1 MNTFAKTQNSGWL
14 SKKCNCVNQAVG
26 LFFAT
31 SSKINGLVK
40 TMLNTGIRYLSVL
53 GFVFLLTCSYST
65 AEAELTP
72 MGEVTAEVMVIN
84 PELLPVYETFPGMVT
99 STNEVQVASR
109 LMGYVRKLLVHE
121 GEKVKKGA
129 LLLSLDANDV
139 EGGIAQAK
147 AAVGKA
153 KSVLTD
159 AEANYQRFL
168 ALYQQHAVPE
178 QQFQQVEMGYR
189 VAQGNLEAAK
199 AGLQQAQSQLS
210 YVDVRAPFSGT
221 VVAKFIDVGQLAA
234 PGHPLLTLQSSGLL
248 QVQVQV
254 SQQAFE
260 QLRLEQQIPVTLD
273 DGDFNQR
280 QVAGTVARL
289 VSAADPMTH
298 SHSIKLNLPEDSK
311 TRSGDFA
318 RVRIQL
324 EKRMG
329 IVVPQSAVQRR
340 AGIDGVFV
348 VDKDG
353 KAAFRMIRLGELS
366 ENGIVVLA
374 GLVAGDRVVVSA
386 EGELNNGVKVNM
398 RQGAGK

>member
-1 MNTFAKTQNSGWL
+1 
-14 SKKCNCVNQAVG
+14 
-26 LFFAT
+26 
-31 SSKINGLVK
+31 
-40 TMLNTGIRYLSVL
+40 MLNMRTGLLSVL
-53 GFVFLLTCSYST
+53 GFVVLLACNYS
-65 AEAELTP
+65 AVEAARVPT
-72 MGEVTAEVMVIN
+72 GEVTAEVITVN
-84 PELLPVYETFPGMVT
+84 PELLPVYATFPGMVT

-121 GEKVKKGA
+121 GQKVKKGD

-147 AAVGKA
+147 AALGKA
-153 KSVLTD
+153 KSVLAD

-168 ALYQQHAVPE
+168 ALYQQQAVPE

-189 VAQGNLEAAK
+189 VAQGNVDAAQ
-199 AGLQQAQSQLS
+199 AGLQQAQSQLK
-210 YVDVRAPFSGT
+210 YVDVRAPFAGT

-234 PGHPLLTLQSSGLL
+234 PGNPLLTLQSSGVQ

-254 SQQAFE
+254 SQLAFE
-260 QLRLEQQIPVTLD
+260 QLRLEQRIPVTLD

-280 QVAGTVARL
+280 QVEGTVARL

-298 SHSIKLNLPEDSK
+298 SHSIKLNLPEESK
-311 TRSGDFA
+311 AGSGDFV

-348 VDKDG
+348 LDENG
-353 KAAFRMIRLGELS
+353 LAAFRMIRLGERR
-366 ENGIVVLA
+366 EAGIVVLA

-386 EGELNNGVKVNM
+386 EGELNNGVKVHM
-398 RQGAGK
+398 RQGDAK